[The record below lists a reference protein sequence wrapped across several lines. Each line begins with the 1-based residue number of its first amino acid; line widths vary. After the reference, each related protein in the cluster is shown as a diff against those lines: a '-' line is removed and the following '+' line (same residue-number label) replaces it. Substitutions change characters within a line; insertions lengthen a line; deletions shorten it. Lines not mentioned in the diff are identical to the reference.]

1 MPSAHKAFEALGP
14 INWDDISQD
23 ELDTFLKDIFSDAQS
38 VVDSIPVSLSAS
50 QKLSRQRSATDSN
63 LPSLP
68 DRVPKHS
75 DVSAQLRKEWKEVKV
90 NPKENP
96 LGIDVYK
103 LAAKDGKGAWFARR
117 SLHDGLTFEK
127 WKLGMEKELD
137 ESMKVQGK
145 PGDGS
150 IRGIGADKRVV
161 NQTVENR
168 GKVQVYQLS
177 AQFPGP
183 TTPRDFI
190 TLLLS
195 TESAIDTPGT
205 PRHFMLVSKPCI
217 HPECP
222 PRQGY
227 IRGQYESVEYI
238 REIKVEKQLRK
249 TRSSV
254 DLANDESAAAIRNAT
269 ENLSREATI
278 RSARQ
283 ATRSVSPPGDDGG
296 RKRGKTIGAVDSGD
310 DRSED
315 DNYETVVEWLMV
327 TRSDP
332 GGSVPR
338 FMIERGTPP
347 GIAGDAN
354 KFVKWISSKSIDGF
368 TEDDNEDMELKRQAT
383 EAEAVAHKKSIPST
397 HPTPNLINGSS
408 PPRPS
413 PTEEDETGEAQNPTG
428 FYGIIAN
435 ALNAAASVAAS
446 HIPNP
451 FGSAKGG
458 DTDTSSDLSS
468 DPPEDDASSFHS
480 FHSAE
485 NETIDDVPSPKL
497 EDSLVLT
504 PSHAGGA
511 SSHSTDSLTARS
523 AQHEKELRKL
533 EDRKRKM
540 EEKLQRAQERA
551 LAKRNGEEAGNAAK
565 EEAAVQKLR
574 EKHEREVAKQ
584 QEKYQR
590 ELKKLEAKKAS
601 EQKKAEERRK
611 KALERE
617 EKGNLAMELNKV
629 RAERD
634 IARKQIDILKEQIG
648 DLQSQNTMLVARLGR
663 EGIAVDD
670 DASSGSSVSGTRRS
684 MTEKSQVMAE
694 HKPKRPETVR
704 S

>member
-1 MPSAHKAFEALGP
+1 
-14 INWDDISQD
+14 
-23 ELDTFLKDIFSDAQS
+23 
-38 VVDSIPVSLSAS
+38 
-50 QKLSRQRSATDSN
+50 
-63 LPSLP
+63 
-68 DRVPKHS
+68 
-75 DVSAQLRKEWKEVKV
+75 
-90 NPKENP
+90 
-96 LGIDVYK
+96 
-103 LAAKDGKGAWFARR
+103 
-117 SLHDGLTFEK
+117 
-127 WKLGMEKELD
+127 
-137 ESMKVQGK
+137 
-145 PGDGS
+145 
-150 IRGIGADKRVV
+150 
-161 NQTVENR
+161 
-168 GKVQVYQLS
+168 
-177 AQFPGP
+177 
-183 TTPRDFI
+183 
-190 TLLLS
+190 
-195 TESAIDTPGT
+195 
-205 PRHFMLVSKPCI
+205 MLVSKPCI

-227 IRGQYESVEYI
+227 IRGQYESVEFI
-238 REIKVEKQLRK
+238 RELKVEKQLRK
-249 TRSSV
+249 TRSSI

-283 ATRSVSPPGDDGG
+283 ATRSVSPPGDDSG

-310 DRSED
+310 DWSED

-354 KFVKWISSKSIDGF
+354 KFVRWISSKSIDSF
-368 TEDDNEDMELKRQAT
+368 TEDDNEEIELKRQAT
-383 EAEAVAHKKSIPST
+383 EAEALVHRKSVASP
-397 HPTPNLINGSS
+397 HPTSNLINGSS
-408 PPRPS
+408 SPRPL
-413 PTEEDETGEAQNPTG
+413 PIEEDEAEVQNPTG

-458 DTDTSSDLSS
+458 DTDASSDLSS

-485 NETIDDVPSPKL
+485 NETIDDAPSPKL
-497 EDSLVLT
+497 EDSLMLT
-504 PSHAGGA
+504 PSHGGGA
-511 SSHSTDSLTARS
+511 SSHSTESLTARS

-551 LAKRNGEEAGNAAK
+551 LAKRNGEDAGNSAK
-565 EEAAVQKLR
+565 EEAAVAKLR
-574 EKHEREVAKQ
+574 EKHEREIAKQ

-601 EQKKAEERRK
+601 EQKKAEERRR

-617 EKGNLAMELNKV
+617 EKGNLAMELDKA

-663 EGIAVDD
+663 EGIVVADD
-670 DASSGSSVSGTRRS
+670 DVSSGSSVSVARRS
-684 MTEKSQVMAE
+684 MTEKSQLVAE
-694 HKPKRPETVR
+694 NRPKRAETMH